1 MSTDTDPQATE
12 RHLSR
17 HLFIVDNYQLLKSLD
32 TESIDLIC
40 TDPPFAKN
48 ETFIGELTPPL
59 TDEEWEREKDK
70 LRDWGIR
77 NPADAEQHHVTWPTG
92 TTTARFRD
100 IWSWETDVHEQW
112 MDEIKDS
119 RPKVLN
125 VIETTRYTHGEGT
138 AAYLAYMA
146 VRLIECHRV
155 LKATGSLYLHCDH
168 SANSYLRLLLDAI
181 FGTDNFRN
189 DIIWSYRTGG
199 VSKRYW
205 PRKHDT
211 LLFYVKSGS
220 YDHNAAQERIFYEK
234 PFFSTQ
240 TDSDGR
246 HYADVFIRDV
256 WDDIKPLINVSNER
270 TGYPTQKPVALAE
283 RIIEASSKPGD
294 VVLDPFAGCAYV
306 PVAAENLDRR
316 WIACDISPRA
326 MTVLRRQF
334 KKFGYAVDGETPAGV
349 LANEDVS
356 LARAEVTILGP
367 ADLPERSVSDDDVE
381 AVKPLPQRKYK
392 TSASIFTR
400 QEMLEYLL
408 GLSGWRAWC
417 CGFANW
423 KIGTDDKPVIEH
435 TIRNFELDHIDPKSK
450 QGRHEIDNRAPLC
463 PYHNSVKSDKR
474 ILLDDL
480 RQQIKKQGELL
491 VPTIDDLVDLAWAR
505 DHAIEHLIAEKTRRF
520 GHTLAVSRSE
530 EVVGVQPDGV

>member
-1 MSTDTDPQATE
+1 MTTALPPSPTSHP
-12 RHLSR
+12 LNR
-17 HLFIVDNYQLLKSLD
+17 HLFIVDNYELLKRMD
-32 TESIDLIC
+32 TASVDLIC

-48 ETFIGELTPPL
+48 ETFIGGLTPPL
-59 TDEEWEREKDK
+59 EEEEKQRELDK
-70 LRDWGIR
+70 LKDWGIR
-77 NPADAEQHHVTWPTG
+77 NPADAEQNHVTWPTG
-92 TTTARFRD
+92 ATTAKFRD
-100 IWSWETDVHEQW
+100 IWSWEKDVHEQW
-112 MDEIKDS
+112 MDEIRDS
-119 RPKVLN
+119 RPNVLN

-155 LKATGSLYLHCDH
+155 LKPSGSLYLHCDH
-168 SANSYLRLLLDAI
+168 TANSYLRLLLDAV

-211 LLFYVKSGS
+211 LLFYVKSKK
-220 YDHNAAQERIFYEK
+220 YAHNAVQERIYYDK
-234 PFFSTQ
+234 PFFTTK

-283 RIIEASSKPGD
+283 RIIGASSSPGD
-294 VVLDPFAGCAYV
+294 IVFDPFAGCAYV
-306 PVAAENLDRR
+306 PVAAENLERE
-316 WIACDISPRA
+316 WLACDISPRA

-334 KKFGYAVDGETPAGV
+334 KKFGYSVDGEAPEGM
-349 LANEDVS
+349 LAHEGVS
-356 LARAEVTILGP
+356 LARADVTILGP
-367 ADLPERSVSDDDVE
+367 DELPIRTTLEEDVE
-381 AVKPLPQRKYK
+381 SVKPLPPRKYK
-392 TSASIFTR
+392 TRASIFTR
-400 QEMLEYLL
+400 TEMLEFLL

-423 KIGTDDKPVIEH
+423 KQDENGKAFIER
-435 TIRNFELDHIDPKSK
+435 TTRNFELDHIDPKSK

-463 PYHNSVKSDKR
+463 PYHNSMKSDR
-474 ILLDDL
+474 RVLLDDL
-480 RQQIKKQGELL
+480 RIEINKRGELL
-491 VPTIDDLVDLAWAR
+491 VATIDDLVDLAWAR
-505 DHAIEHLIAEKTRRF
+505 DEAIEYLIAEKARRRARALS
-520 GHTLAVSRSE
+520 GIA
-530 EVVGVQPDGV
+530 